1 VLAIGSITAMALA
14 MPMLPVSRYA
24 MPNATLKWTPAN
36 VAVFVR
42 LMDSGTRMVDSLNT
56 CPAD

>member
-1 VLAIGSITAMALA
+1 VLATGSITAMALA

-24 MPNATLKWTPAN
+24 TPNATLKWTPAK

-42 LMDSGTRMVDSLNT
+42 LMDSGTRMVDSRKAWT
-56 CPAD
+56 AH

>member
-42 LMDSGTRMVDSLNT
+42 LRDSGTRMVDSVN
-56 CPAD
+56 A